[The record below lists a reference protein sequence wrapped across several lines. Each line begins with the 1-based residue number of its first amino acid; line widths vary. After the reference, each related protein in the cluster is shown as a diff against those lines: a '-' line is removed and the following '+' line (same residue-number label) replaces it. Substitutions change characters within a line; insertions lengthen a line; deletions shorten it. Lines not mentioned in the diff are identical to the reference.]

1 MRAVL
6 TSLNTSLTCFSV
18 SFLVSFTLPRALL
31 NFSVSSSNIR
41 FSIIQ
46 CMPTFKIAVLEG
58 DGIGPEIIASALR
71 VLKRLGELS
80 GLDFLFEKALI
91 GGSAIDQ
98 KGTPLPQETVELCL
112 KSDAVL
118 LGAVGGPKWD
128 NLPTDKRPEKGLLGI
143 RKALD
148 LYANLRPAKV
158 YEPLISSSPLK
169 EEVARGTDF
178 IVVRELTG
186 DVYYGEPRGIFVE
199 GGKRVGINT
208 MRYTEDEIR
217 RVVRKAFE
225 IARQRRKKL
234 TSVDKSNVLEVSGL
248 WKAVVEEEAKNYPDV
263 ELEHLYVD
271 NCAMQI
277 VRRPSS
283 FDVIVTGNIFG
294 DILSDEAA
302 VITGSLGMLP
312 SASLGNKYALY
323 EPVHGSAPDI
333 AGKGIANP
341 IATILS
347 TSMMLRYSFGLKR
360 ESELIDRAVE
370 LVLEKGY
377 RTPDIYAEGS
387 IKVGT
392 EGMTEAI
399 IKAMEELWEGLH

>member
-1 MRAVL
+1 
-6 TSLNTSLTCFSV
+6 
-18 SFLVSFTLPRALL
+18 
-31 NFSVSSSNIR
+31 
-41 FSIIQ
+41 
-46 CMPTFKIAVLEG
+46 MPAFKVAVLEG
-58 DGIGPEIIASALR
+58 DGIGPEVVSSALK
-71 VLKRLGELS
+71 VLEEMGKLS
-80 GLDFLFEKALI
+80 GVDFVFEKALI

-112 KSDAVL
+112 NSDAVL

-128 NLPTDKRPEKGLLGI
+128 NLPTEQRPEKGLLGI

-158 YEPLISSSPLK
+158 YEPLIASSPLK

-178 IVVRELTG
+178 VVVRELTG
-186 DVYYGEPRGIFVE
+186 DVYYGEPRGVFFQD
-199 GGKRVGINT
+199 GKRVGVNT
-208 MRYTEDEIR
+208 MKYTEDEIR

-225 IARQRRKKL
+225 IARQRKRKL

-248 WKAVVEEEAKNYPDV
+248 WKTVVEEEAKSYPDV

-312 SASLGNKYALY
+312 SASLGDKYALY

-333 AGKGIANP
+333 AGKGVANP

-347 TSMMLRYSFGLKR
+347 VGMMLRYSFGLKK
-360 ESELIDRAVE
+360 EADFLDKAVE
-370 LVLEKGY
+370 LTLQQGY
-377 RTPDIYAEGS
+377 RTPDIYSEGC

-399 IKAMEELWEGLH
+399 IQAVRKLWQE

>member
-1 MRAVL
+1 
-6 TSLNTSLTCFSV
+6 
-18 SFLVSFTLPRALL
+18 
-31 NFSVSSSNIR
+31 
-41 FSIIQ
+41 
-46 CMPTFKIAVLEG
+46 MPTFKIAVLEG
-58 DGIGPEIIASALR
+58 DGIGPEIIASTLR
-71 VLKRLGELS
+71 VLRRLGELS

-98 KGTPLPQETVELCL
+98 KCTPLPQETVELCL

-128 NLPTDKRPEKGLLGI
+128 SLPTDKRPEKGLLGI

-169 EEVARGTDF
+169 EEVAKGTDF

-186 DVYYGEPRGIFVE
+186 DVYYGEPRGIFLYE
-199 GGKRVGINT
+199 GKRVGINT

-234 TSVDKSNVLEVSGL
+234 TSVDKSNVLEVSAL
-248 WKAVVEEEAKNYPDV
+248 WKAVVEEEAKNYPEV

-312 SASLGNKYALY
+312 SASLGDKYALY

-333 AGKGIANP
+333 AGKGVANP

-347 TSMMLRYSFGLKR
+347 ASMMLRYSFGLKK
-360 ESELIDRAVE
+360 EADLIDRAVE
-370 LVLEKGY
+370 LVLERGY
-377 RTPDIYAEGS
+377 RTPDIYSEGC

-392 EGMTEAI
+392 EAMTDAI
-399 IKAMEELWEGLH
+399 IKAMEELWEGLS

>member
-1 MRAVL
+1 MAV
-6 TSLNTSLTCFSV
+6 C
-18 SFLVSFTLPRALL
+18 
-31 NFSVSSSNIR
+31 
-41 FSIIQ
+41 
-46 CMPTFKIAVLEG
+46 KIAVLKG
-58 DGIGPEIIASALR
+58 DGIGPEIVNSALR

-80 GLDFLFEKALI
+80 GVSFEFEEGLI
-91 GGSAIDQ
+91 GGIAIDQ
-98 KGTPLPQETVELCL
+98 KGEPLPQETLELCL
-112 KSDAVL
+112 KADAVL

-128 NLPTDKRPEKGLLGI
+128 NLPTSKRPEKGLLQI

-158 YEPLISSSPLK
+158 YEPLISASPLK
-169 EEVARGTDF
+169 EEVVRGTDF
-178 IVVRELTG
+178 IVIRELTG
-186 DVYYGEPRGIFVE
+186 DVYYGEPRGIFTE
-199 GGKRVGINT
+199 NGKRVAINT
-208 MRYTEDEIR
+208 MKYTEDEIR

-225 IARQRRKKL
+225 VALKRRKKL

-248 WKAVVEEEAKNYPDV
+248 WRDIVEEEKKNYPDV
-263 ELEHLYVD
+263 EVEHLYVD

-312 SASLGNKYALY
+312 SASLGEKYALY

-347 TSMMLRYSFGLKR
+347 TAMMLRYSFNLENLANAIEK
-360 ESELIDRAVE
+360 AVE
-370 LVLEKGY
+370 LTLQKGY
-377 RTPDIYAEGS
+377 RTPDIYSEGC

-392 EGMTEAI
+392 EQMTDAI
-399 IKAMEELWEGLH
+399 INSLEEIWEGL

>member
-1 MRAVL
+1 MAVY
-6 TSLNTSLTCFSV
+6 
-18 SFLVSFTLPRALL
+18 
-31 NFSVSSSNIR
+31 
-41 FSIIQ
+41 
-46 CMPTFKIAVLEG
+46 KIAVLKG
-58 DGIGPEIIASALR
+58 DGIGPEIVNSALR

-80 GLDFLFEKALI
+80 GVSFEFEEGLI
-91 GGSAIDQ
+91 GGIAIDQ
-98 KGTPLPQETVELCL
+98 KGEPLPQETLELCL
-112 KSDAVL
+112 KADAVL

-128 NLPTDKRPEKGLLGI
+128 NLPTSKRPEKGLLQI

-158 YEPLISSSPLK
+158 YEPLISASPLK
-169 EEVARGTDF
+169 EEVVRGTDF
-178 IVVRELTG
+178 IVIRELTG
-186 DVYYGEPRGIFVE
+186 DVYYGEPRGIFTE
-199 GGKRVGINT
+199 NGKRVGINT
-208 MRYTEDEIR
+208 MKYTEDEIR
-217 RVVRKAFE
+217 RVVKKAFE
-225 IARQRRKKL
+225 VALKRRKKL

-248 WKAVVEEEAKNYPDV
+248 WRDIVEEEKRNYLDV
-263 ELEHLYVD
+263 EVEHLYVD
-271 NCAMQI
+271 NCSMQI

-312 SASLGNKYALY
+312 SASLGEKYALY

-347 TSMMLRYSFGLKR
+347 TAMMLRYSFNLEKLANAI
-360 ESELIDRAVE
+360 EKAVE
-370 LVLEKGY
+370 LTLQKGY
-377 RTPDIYAEGS
+377 RTPDIYSEGC

-392 EGMTEAI
+392 EQMTDAI
-399 IKAMEELWEGLH
+399 INSLEEIWEGL

>member
-1 MRAVL
+1 M
-6 TSLNTSLTCFSV
+6 SSYKI
-18 SFLVSFTLPRALL
+18 ALL
-31 NFSVSSSNIR
+31 
-41 FSIIQ
+41 
-46 CMPTFKIAVLEG
+46 KG
-58 DGIGPEIIASALR
+58 DGIGPEIVQSAVE
-71 VLKRLGELS
+71 VLQKIEELFRYS
-80 GLDFLFEKALI
+80 FTFEEGLI
-91 GGSAIDQ
+91 GGIAIDQ
-98 KGTPLPQETVELCL
+98 KGDPLPQETLELCL
-112 KSDAVL
+112 KADAVL

-128 NLPTDKRPEKGLLGI
+128 DLPTHKRPEKGLLGI

-169 EEVARGTDF
+169 DDVVRGTDF

-186 DVYYGEPRGIFVE
+186 DVYYGEPRGVFVE
-199 GGKRVGINT
+199 QGKRVGINT

-217 RVVRKAFE
+217 RVVRKSFE
-225 IARQRRKKL
+225 IARDRRKKL
-234 TSVDKSNVLEVSGL
+234 TSVDKSNVLEVSAL
-248 WKAVVEEEAKNYPDV
+248 WRDIVQEESKNFPEV
-263 ELEHLYVD
+263 QVEHLYVD

-294 DILSDEAA
+294 DILSDESA

-312 SASLGNKYALY
+312 SASIGDTHALY

-347 TSMMLRYSFGLKR
+347 ASMMLRYSFGLK
-360 ESELIDRAVE
+360 EAADAIEKAVE
-370 LVLEKGY
+370 MALQKGY
-377 RTPDIYAEGS
+377 RTPDIYTEGS
-387 IKVGT
+387 KKVGT
-392 EGMTEAI
+392 REMTSAI
-399 IKAMEELWEGLH
+399 ISMLEELCKNSL

>member
-1 MRAVL
+1 MAVY
-6 TSLNTSLTCFSV
+6 
-18 SFLVSFTLPRALL
+18 
-31 NFSVSSSNIR
+31 
-41 FSIIQ
+41 
-46 CMPTFKIAVLEG
+46 KIAVLKG
-58 DGIGPEIIASALR
+58 DGIGPEIVNSALR

-80 GLDFLFEKALI
+80 GVSFEFEEGLI
-91 GGSAIDQ
+91 GGVAIDQ
-98 KGTPLPQETVELCL
+98 KGEPLPQETLELCL
-112 KSDAVL
+112 KADAVL

-128 NLPTDKRPEKGLLGI
+128 NLPTSKRPEKGLLQI

-158 YEPLISSSPLK
+158 YEPLISASPLK
-169 EEVARGTDF
+169 EEVVRGTDF
-178 IVVRELTG
+178 IVIRELTG
-186 DVYYGEPRGIFVE
+186 DVYYGEPRGIFIE
-199 GGKRVGINT
+199 NGKRVGINT
-208 MRYTEDEIR
+208 MKYTEDEIR
-217 RVVRKAFE
+217 RVVKKAFE
-225 IARQRRKKL
+225 VALKRRKKL

-248 WKAVVEEEAKNYPDV
+248 WRDIVEEEKKNYPDV
-263 ELEHLYVD
+263 EVEHLYVD

-312 SASLGNKYALY
+312 SASLGEKYALY

-347 TSMMLRYSFGLKR
+347 TAMMLRYSFNLEKLANAI
-360 ESELIDRAVE
+360 EKAVE
-370 LVLEKGY
+370 LTLQKGY
-377 RTPDIYAEGS
+377 RTPDIYSEGC

-392 EGMTEAI
+392 EQMTDAI
-399 IKAMEELWEGLH
+399 INSLEEIWEGL

>member
-1 MRAVL
+1 
-6 TSLNTSLTCFSV
+6 
-18 SFLVSFTLPRALL
+18 
-31 NFSVSSSNIR
+31 
-41 FSIIQ
+41 
-46 CMPTFKIAVLEG
+46 MPSFKIAVLKG
-58 DGIGPEIIASALR
+58 DGIGPEIVQSALQ
-71 VLKRLGELS
+71 VLEKAGELFGYS
-80 GLDFLFEKALI
+80 FIFEEGLI
-91 GGSAIDQ
+91 GGIAIDQ
-98 KGTPLPQETVELCL
+98 KGDPLPQETLELCL

-128 NLPTDKRPEKGLLGI
+128 DLPTHKRPEKGLLGI
-143 RKALD
+143 RKVLD

-169 EEVARGTDF
+169 DDIVRGTDF

-186 DVYYGEPRGIFVE
+186 DVYYGEPRGVFIE
-199 GGKRVGINT
+199 NGKRVGINT

-217 RVVRKAFE
+217 RVVRKSFE
-225 IARQRRKKL
+225 IARERKKKL
-234 TSVDKSNVLEVSGL
+234 TSVDKSNVLEVSAL
-248 WKAVVEEEAKNYPDV
+248 WREIVQEESKNFPDV
-263 ELEHLYVD
+263 EVEHLYVD

-277 VRRPSS
+277 VKRPSS

-312 SASLGNKYALY
+312 SASIGDKYALY

-347 TSMMLRYSFGLKR
+347 ASMMLRYSFGLKQVADAI
-360 ESELIDRAVE
+360 EKAVE
-370 LVLEKGY
+370 TALQRGY
-377 RTPDIYAEGS
+377 RTPDIHTEGTK
-387 IKVGT
+387 KVGT
-392 EGMTEAI
+392 KEMTEAI
-399 IKAMEELWEGLH
+399 ISALEEICESS

>member
-1 MRAVL
+1 
-6 TSLNTSLTCFSV
+6 
-18 SFLVSFTLPRALL
+18 
-31 NFSVSSSNIR
+31 
-41 FSIIQ
+41 
-46 CMPTFKIAVLEG
+46 MPSFKIALLKG
-58 DGIGPEIIASALR
+58 DGIGPEIVQSAVE
-71 VLKRLGELS
+71 VLQKIGELFRYS
-80 GLDFLFEKALI
+80 FTFEEGLI
-91 GGSAIDQ
+91 GGIAIDQ
-98 KGTPLPQETVELCL
+98 KGDPLPQETLELCL
-112 KSDAVL
+112 KADAVL

-128 NLPTDKRPEKGLLGI
+128 DLPTHKRPEKGLLGI

-169 EEVARGTDF
+169 DDVVRGTDF

-186 DVYYGEPRGIFVE
+186 DVYYGEPRGVFVE
-199 GGKRVGINT
+199 QGKRVGINT

-217 RVVRKAFE
+217 RVVRKSFE
-225 IARQRRKKL
+225 IARDRRKKL
-234 TSVDKSNVLEVSGL
+234 TSVDKSNVLEVSAL
-248 WKAVVEEEAKNYPDV
+248 WRDIVQEESKNFPEV
-263 ELEHLYVD
+263 QVEHLYVD

-294 DILSDEAA
+294 DILSDESA

-312 SASLGNKYALY
+312 SASIGDTHALY

-347 TSMMLRYSFGLKR
+347 ASMMLRYSFGLK
-360 ESELIDRAVE
+360 EAADAIEKAVE
-370 LVLEKGY
+370 MALQKGY
-377 RTPDIYAEGS
+377 RTPDIYTEGS
-387 IKVGT
+387 KKVGT
-392 EGMTEAI
+392 REMTSVI
-399 IKAMEELWEGLH
+399 ISLLEELCKNSL

>member
-1 MRAVL
+1 
-6 TSLNTSLTCFSV
+6 
-18 SFLVSFTLPRALL
+18 
-31 NFSVSSSNIR
+31 
-41 FSIIQ
+41 
-46 CMPTFKIAVLEG
+46 MPTFKVAVLEG
-58 DGIGPEIIASALR
+58 DGIGPEVVASALE
-71 VLKRLGELS
+71 VLKKVSELS
-80 GLDFLFEKALI
+80 GVDFVFEKALI

-98 KGTPLPQETVELCL
+98 KGTPLPEETLRLCL
-112 KSDAVL
+112 DADAVL

-158 YEPLISSSPLK
+158 YEPLIASSPLR
-169 EEVARGTDF
+169 EEVVKGTDF
-178 IVVRELTG
+178 VVVRELTG

-208 MRYTEDEIR
+208 MKYTEEEIR

-225 IARQRRKKL
+225 IAKDRRKKL
-234 TSVDKSNVLEVSGL
+234 TSVDKSNVLEVSAL
-248 WKAVVEEEAKNYPDV
+248 WRSVVEEEAKNFPHV
-263 ELEHLYVD
+263 EVEHLYVD

-277 VRRPSS
+277 VKRPSS

-312 SASLGNKYALY
+312 SASLGDKKALY

-333 AGKGIANP
+333 AGKGVANP

-347 TSMMLRYSFGLKR
+347 AGMMLRYSFNLKK
-360 ESELIDRAVE
+360 EALLIERAVE
-370 LVLEKGY
+370 EVLKEGY
-377 RTPDIYAEGS
+377 RTPDIYSEGC
-387 IKVGT
+387 IKVDT
-392 EGMTEAI
+392 QGMTQAI
-399 IKAMEELWEGLH
+399 IKKVEELWEG

>member
-1 MRAVL
+1 MV
-6 TSLNTSLTCFSV
+6 V
-18 SFLVSFTLPRALL
+18 Y
-31 NFSVSSSNIR
+31 
-41 FSIIQ
+41 
-46 CMPTFKIAVLEG
+46 KIAVLKG
-58 DGIGPEIIASALR
+58 DGIGPEVVNSALR

-80 GLDFLFEKALI
+80 GVSFEFEEGLI
-91 GGSAIDQ
+91 GGIAIDQ
-98 KGTPLPQETVELCL
+98 KGEPLPQETLELCL
-112 KSDAVL
+112 KADAVL

-128 NLPTDKRPEKGLLGI
+128 NLPTSKRPEKGLLQI

-158 YEPLISSSPLK
+158 YEPLISASPLK
-169 EEVARGTDF
+169 EEVVRGTDF
-178 IVVRELTG
+178 IVIRELTG
-186 DVYYGEPRGIFVE
+186 DVYYGEPRGIFTE
-199 GGKRVGINT
+199 NGKRVGINT
-208 MRYTEDEIR
+208 MKYTEDEIR

-225 IARQRRKKL
+225 VALKRRKKL

-248 WKAVVEEEAKNYPDV
+248 WRDIVEEEKKNYPDV
-263 ELEHLYVD
+263 EVEHLYVD

-312 SASLGNKYALY
+312 SASLGEKYALY

-347 TSMMLRYSFGLKR
+347 TAMMLRYSFNLEKLADAI
-360 ESELIDRAVE
+360 ERAVE
-370 LVLEKGY
+370 LTLQKGY
-377 RTPDIYAEGS
+377 RTPDIYSEGC

-392 EGMTEAI
+392 EQMTDAI
-399 IKAMEELWEGLH
+399 INSLEEIWEGL

>member
-1 MRAVL
+1 MAVY
-6 TSLNTSLTCFSV
+6 
-18 SFLVSFTLPRALL
+18 
-31 NFSVSSSNIR
+31 
-41 FSIIQ
+41 
-46 CMPTFKIAVLEG
+46 KIAVLKG
-58 DGIGPEIIASALR
+58 DGIGPEIVNSALR

-80 GLDFLFEKALI
+80 SVSFEFEEGLI
-91 GGSAIDQ
+91 GGIAIDQ
-98 KGTPLPQETVELCL
+98 KGEPLPEETLELCL
-112 KSDAVL
+112 KADAVL

-128 NLPTDKRPEKGLLGI
+128 NLPTSKRPEKGLLQI

-158 YEPLISSSPLK
+158 YEPLISASPLK
-169 EEVARGTDF
+169 EKVARGTDF
-178 IVVRELTG
+178 IVIRELTG
-186 DVYYGEPRGIFVE
+186 DVYYGEPRGIFTE
-199 GGKRVGINT
+199 NGKRVGINT
-208 MRYTEDEIR
+208 MKYTEDEIR
-217 RVVRKAFE
+217 RVVKKAFE
-225 IARQRRKKL
+225 VALKRRKKL

-248 WKAVVEEEAKNYPDV
+248 WRDIVEEEKKNYPDV
-263 ELEHLYVD
+263 EVEHLYVD

-312 SASLGNKYALY
+312 SASLGEKYALY

-347 TSMMLRYSFGLKR
+347 TAMMLRYSFNLEKLASAI
-360 ESELIDRAVE
+360 EKAVE
-370 LVLEKGY
+370 LTLQKGY
-377 RTPDIYAEGS
+377 RTPDIYSEGC

-392 EGMTEAI
+392 EQMTDAI
-399 IKAMEELWEGLH
+399 INSLEEIWEGL